1 MLAQAR
7 HPAPTTSFHPN
18 PVIPAQP
25 RHSSAGWNLSE
36 TPACA
41 GVTNR
46 SHSRVGG
53 NLMEAPASA
62 GVTFLGWGDDGG
74 LGNFAEVD
82 ALKAFCIQG
91 LAGLP

>member
-1 MLAQAR
+1 MTPAR
-7 HPAPTTSFHPN
+7 HARTSPSSRPN
-18 PVIPAQP
+18 NVIPTQP

-36 TPACA
+36 TPASA